1 MKETMRSALVAI
13 GSLMLAIPS
22 VSVAEEAYQVTGNAA
37 ESIVKEGDVLT
48 SQCEMGKETWWFCNI
63 LVKVTETTSSPK
75 QGQGIWMCTYGL
87 WPKFHKNGYG
97 WFNPFK
103 IRYQCIAGQK
113 GV

>member
-1 MKETMRSALVAI
+1 MNEIMRTALAAI
-13 GSLMLAIPS
+13 GSLVFTVPSIPI
-22 VSVAEEAYQVTGNAA
+22 AEETYQVTGHAA
-37 ESIVKEGDVLT
+37 ESIVKGGDVLT
-48 SQCEMGKETWWFCNI
+48 SQCEMGKETWWFCNV

-97 WFNPFK
+97 WFNPLK

>member
-1 MKETMRSALVAI
+1 MNETMRTALVAI
-13 GSLMLAIPS
+13 GSLVFTIPS
-22 VSVAEEAYQVTGNAA
+22 VPIAEETYQVRGHAA

-48 SQCEMGKETWWFCNI
+48 SECEMGKETWWFCNV

-87 WPKFHKNGYG
+87 WPKFHKNGHG
-97 WFNPFK
+97 WFKPLK

>member
-1 MKETMRSALVAI
+1 MNETMRTALVAI
-13 GSLMLAIPS
+13 GSLVVTIPS
-22 VSVAEEAYQVTGNAA
+22 VPTAEETYQVTGHAA

-48 SQCEMGKETWWFCNI
+48 SECEMGQETWWFCNV

-97 WFNPFK
+97 WFNPLK

-113 GV
+113 GI

>member
-1 MKETMRSALVAI
+1 MNETMRTALVAI
-13 GSLMLAIPS
+13 GSLVFAIPS
-22 VSVAEEAYQVTGNAA
+22 VPIAEETYQVTGHAA

-48 SQCEMGKETWWFCNI
+48 SQCEMGKETWWFCNV

-97 WFNPFK
+97 WFNPLK